1 MPLGLPPRA
10 GFSKTQE
17 LPQGLLGNRVY
28 SQGASLYYYQRASK
42 QFMPRKSKV
51 REQSPSVA
59 LVSDV
64 VSTPSPSVSLVSNID
79 AMPSPGG
86 SPASNIDSSITPG
99 IEPISDSEQSAI
111 QVPEKSTVQLSEK
124 SASLSALASKPSK
137 PPLPKFGSYELVWEI
152 CKDALSTTW
161 AATRE
166 GIERPL
172 ALRIFNARVTDSA
185 QVRSIQ
191 RAARKAAEL
200 THVNCVTVYEN
211 GVGDDGAPYVVT
223 EWAEGDTLAETF
235 IVKKRLDIASFLNIF
250 EQVGDALTEAHSR
263 QLIHGNLS
271 PNKIILVHSDEGDPE
286 TVKLIDFG
294 MPPDPVQNAYYL
306 SPEQCLDRNR
316 ANERSD
322 VYSLGCIMYESLVG
336 TPPFIGDQVSQA
348 STNYLH
354 ELANHYDKTAPEHN
368 ALKLLDCIIVKCL
381 QKKPAKRFRNVRELM
396 DALRLVN
403 DCIVD
408 GSQRK
413 LPRKAEKLLL
423 FRFLDFFD
431 KKILTCMSAYLILGL
446 VSVAYIGELQLQKY
460 IDEAQLAGALNVM
473 MATSNWKAALKQAQ
487 LSNKPP
493 SLQADLHWELADS
506 LKREFDEAKN
516 PVSRNAIADEARKH
530 YEEAFNYFSHG
541 AHYRSYALTLL
552 HNISSMYMAKEDPDL
567 MIERKA
573 AAVKQLKTLFHQKK
587 YTQCA
592 KAAKDYLTKFDDEEV
607 AYYAGCS
614 NNEIGTTLPSKD
626 ALRFFER
633 SEYYFQQA
641 GKKVLNSQNR
651 ATCLHELGLDAS
663 QPGTALAMG
672 CRALEDGDLAAAEA
686 EFSRATAEPDVF
698 ELLNG
703 LGDYQRI
710 IVEIN
715 RRAMTSIDTKNAI
728 KPLELALEIE
738 QKAYGMNH
746 SGLGLTLGDLARCYR
761 NCGEKQKALDTYKR
775 MFTIVPREDQDN
787 ADVLTY
793 VDLLA
798 STGHKAEARKE
809 LEKRALNDSSFY
821 SNGTLYIRLIE
832 AYGTDKMKDRAH
844 KLINKYITDPKPVK
858 LVTYE
863 QYYGRPSTP
872 NDPF

>member
-1 MPLGLPPRA
+1 
-10 GFSKTQE
+10 
-17 LPQGLLGNRVY
+17 
-28 SQGASLYYYQRASK
+28 
-42 QFMPRKSKV
+42 
-51 REQSPSVA
+51 
-59 LVSDV
+59 
-64 VSTPSPSVSLVSNID
+64 
-79 AMPSPGG
+79 
-86 SPASNIDSSITPG
+86 
-99 IEPISDSEQSAI
+99 
-111 QVPEKSTVQLSEK
+111 
-124 SASLSALASKPSK
+124 
-137 PPLPKFGSYELVWEI
+137 
-152 CKDALSTTW
+152 
-161 AATRE
+161 
-166 GIERPL
+166 
-172 ALRIFNARVTDSA
+172 
-185 QVRSIQ
+185 
-191 RAARKAAEL
+191 
-200 THVNCVTVYEN
+200 
-211 GVGDDGAPYVVT
+211 
-223 EWAEGDTLAETF
+223 
-235 IVKKRLDIASFLNIF
+235 
-250 EQVGDALTEAHSR
+250 
-263 QLIHGNLS
+263 
-271 PNKIILVHSDEGDPE
+271 DEGDPE

-446 VSVAYIGELQLQKY
+446 VSVAYIGELQLQKH
-460 IDEAQLAGALNVM
+460 IDEAQLAGGALNTLV
-473 MATSNWKAALKQAQ
+473 ATSNWKAALKQAQ

-493 SLQADLHWELADS
+493 SLQADLQWELADS
-506 LKREFDEAKN
+506 LRREFDEAKN
-516 PVSRNAIADEARKH
+516 PVSRNAIADETRKH
-530 YEEAFNYFSHG
+530 YEEAYNYFSHG

-552 HNISSMYMAKEDPDL
+552 HNISSMYMATEDPDL
-567 MIERKA
+567 VIERKA
-573 AAVKQLKTLFHQKK
+573 AAVKQLKTLFQQKK

-592 KAAKDYLTKFDDEEV
+592 RAAKEYLTKFDDEEV

-641 GKKVLNSQNR
+641 GKKDPNSQNR
-651 ATCLHELGLDAS
+651 TTCLHELGFDAN
-663 QPGTALAMG
+663 QPGTALAMA
-672 CRALEDGDLAAAEA
+672 CRALEDGDMEAAEA
-686 EFSRATAEPDVF
+686 EFRRDTSEPDAYQF
-698 ELLNG
+698 MNG
-703 LGDYQRI
+703 LVDYRNS

-746 SGLGLTLGDLARCYR
+746 LGLGQTLSDLARCYR
-761 NCGEKQKALDTYKR
+761 NSGETQKALNTYKR
-775 MFTIVPREDQDN
+775 LFTIVPREDQAT

-793 VDLLA
+793 VDLLS
-798 STGHKAEARKE
+798 STGHKTEARKE
-809 LEKRALNDSSFY
+809 LEKRALNDAGFY
-821 SNGTLYIRLIE
+821 NEGALYVRLIQ
-832 AYGTDKMKDRAH
+832 AYGTDKMKDKAH
-844 KLINKYITDPKPVK
+844 KLINKYVTDPKPVK

-863 QYYGRPSTP
+863 QYYGHASSP